1 MNNNEKQLNIDIKED
16 VADGIYANVAVIAH
30 SDSEFV
36 LDFIRMM
43 PGIPKGQV
51 KARIIMT
58 PENTR
63 RLLVALQDNL
73 SKYDSK
79 HGGTS
84 NEKGNPMP
92 IIGFSGGNA

>member
-1 MNNNEKQLNIDIKED
+1 MSEEKQLNIDIKED
-16 VADGIYANVAVIAH
+16 VADGIYANMAVIAH

-63 RLLVALQDNL
+63 RLLAALQDNL
-73 SKYDSK
+73 SKYDATHGISK
-79 HGGTS
+79 
-84 NEKGNPMP
+84 NDKNNPMP
-92 IIGFSGGNA
+92 IIGFTGGNA

>member
-1 MNNNEKQLNIDIKED
+1 MNNNEKQLNIDIKEE

-43 PGIPKGQV
+43 PGVPKGQV

-63 RLLVALQDNL
+63 RLLAALQDNL

-79 HGGTS
+79 HGNS
-84 NEKGNPMP
+84 HNEKGNAMP
-92 IIGFSGGNA
+92 IIGFTGGNA